1 MLVGSAPISADV
13 LDFLKVVFCC
23 PVTEGYGMT
32 ESGGGSAVTFTED
45 PQTGVVGGPIAC
57 VKIRLRDLPEMNYLS
72 TDEMPQGEILFKGP
86 GVTPGYFKNKQ
97 KTEETIIDGW
107 MYSGDV
113 GRVYPNGAIKVIDRA
128 KNIFKLS
135 QGEYIAP
142 EKLENIFIKS
152 KYIAAN
158 CVYGDSI
165 RDFCILF
172 VVLDLETIKVWCD
185 ENGKEL
191 TQAIVDD
198 TDLIQVIYDDV
209 VRLAGEN
216 QLNSLEKPKQ
226 MHLVYDPWTDVM
238 GILTPTSKLKRSA
251 VKAIY

>member
-1 MLVGSAPISADV
+1 
-13 LDFLKVVFCC
+13 
-23 PVTEGYGMT
+23 
-32 ESGGGSAVTFTED
+32 
-45 PQTGVVGGPIAC
+45 
-57 VKIRLRDLPEMNYLS
+57 
-72 TDEMPQGEILFKGP
+72 
-86 GVTPGYFKNKQ
+86 
-97 KTEETIIDGW
+97 

-165 RDFCILF
+165 RDSCILF

-226 MHLVYDPWTDVM
+226 MHLVYDP
-238 GILTPTSKLKRSA
+238 
-251 VKAIY
+251 